1 MDRQYLITGTKFE
14 RLKDKWVGQVVEM
27 TGNAYYGF
35 EFIHPDGSKED
46 SIFFYFK
53 KADDPVHRV

>member
-1 MDRQYLITGTKFE
+1 MDRRYLITSTKFKK
-14 RLKDKWVGQVVEM
+14 LKDKWVGQVVEM

-46 SIFFYFK
+46 SIFFYFEK
-53 KADDPVHRV
+53 VNDDE